1 MTRVFVPQGVV
12 GGSPAIVDGEAQ
24 GERVIT
30 GRLQPRIYPAHD
42 KYMLRCLEL
51 FSGMLLPD
59 ELSYMKVPLGQL
71 TGPKQE
77 SKGFKP
83 RAPLAISAT
92 SKLEDRSNPRNTRR
106 DDASSGVNEVLYM
119 MHRIVQPDVMH
130 APLAH
135 FGLSAEMQRK
145 NFEPEA
151 LRAAENERE
160 SGRDTKRYV
169 NLC

>member
-59 ELSYMKVPLGQL
+59 ELS
-71 TGPKQE
+71 
-77 SKGFKP
+77 
-83 RAPLAISAT
+83 
-92 SKLEDRSNPRNTRR
+92 
-106 DDASSGVNEVLYM
+106 
-119 MHRIVQPDVMH
+119 
-130 APLAH
+130 
-135 FGLSAEMQRK
+135 
-145 NFEPEA
+145 
-151 LRAAENERE
+151 
-160 SGRDTKRYV
+160 
-169 NLC
+169 